1 MFAGASLESF
11 IRMKC
16 NIIKKSSAPLSFKF
30 LIFFLILM
38 KMKDMWHIK
47 KNIMVKYKQHHTI
60 INFLHLRTFNVITPI
75 PVWLEA
81 DRKDRSKIVLEIS
94 LKFGNSH

>member
-1 MFAGASLESF
+1 MFASVSLESF

-16 NIIKKSSAPLSFKF
+16 NIIKKSSVPLSFKF

-47 KNIMVKYKQHHTI
+47 KKY
-60 INFLHLRTFNVITPI
+60 NG
-75 PVWLEA
+75 
-81 DRKDRSKIVLEIS
+81 KI
-94 LKFGNSH
+94 